1 MGAINRDKRYIDDL
15 RWHSSKQRGECH
27 MKKDTEVKLLMQ
39 ERRKGTAQRLAAARA
54 GMSERTARK
63 YEQAGQLPSH
73 LKRPHTW
80 ATRANPFEE
89 HWPWVIAQ
97 LERDP
102 ALQGSTLFALL
113 CEQHPGCYRPTQI
126 RTLQR
131 HIARWRAVHGPEQ
144 EVIFE
149 QRHQPGE
156 RAQSDFTHMEDL
168 GVTIAGQPFPHMVY
182 HFVLTYSNAEAISLC
197 FSETFEALAEGIEK
211 ALWQLGGVPE
221 QHRTDHLS
229 AAVRQLRKEER
240 EDWTV
245 RYQALM
251 QHYGMQPTWNNTGV
265 AHENGDVEQ
274 SHYRF
279 KQAVDQALRARGYRD
294 FANRGA
300 YEHFVQTLVS
310 KRNQTRSMPF
320 EAERAALRPLP
331 VAQLAPCKELRITVS
346 RFSTIQV
353 LNNTYSVPSRLI
365 GTRVLIRVRAETL
378 EGYVGTSRAFTLPR
392 LVGKKQHRIQYQH
405 LIWSLVRKPGA
416 FAAYRY
422 REELFPTTTFR
433 LAYDQLGEGECKRAD
448 RDYVRIL
455 HLAASTSESEVETA
469 LSLLLETGKRP
480 TFDAVRDL
488 VSPPPASPVPQIE
501 KPTLDL
507 SSYDQLI
514 PSRRVHA

>member
-1 MGAINRDKRYIDDL
+1 
-15 RWHSSKQRGECH
+15 
-27 MKKDTEVKLLMQ
+27 MKNDGEVKLYME
-39 ERRKGTAQRLAAARA
+39 ERKKGMSQRIAAARA

-63 YEQAGQLPSH
+63 YEHGGKLPSQ
-73 LKRPHTW
+73 LKGPHDW
-80 ATRANPFEE
+80 NTRQNPFEE
-89 HWPWVIAQ
+89 DWPFVVEQ

-102 ALQGSTLFALL
+102 ALQGSTLFELL
-113 CEQHPGCYRPTQI
+113 CQRHPGRYRPTQV

-131 HIARWRAVHGPEQ
+131 HIARWKALHGRPE
-144 EVIFE
+144 EVIF
-149 QRHQPGE
+149 
-156 RAQSDFTHMEDL
+156 
-168 GVTIAGQPFPHMVY
+168 
-182 HFVLTYSNAEAISLC
+182 
-197 FSETFEALAEGIEK
+197 ETFEALAEGIEK
-211 ALWQLGGVPE
+211 AVWQIGGVPQ

-229 AAVRQLRKEER
+229 AAVRQLRKEEK
-240 EDWTV
+240 EEWTT

-251 QHYGMQPTWNNTGV
+251 AHYGMQPPWNNQGI

-274 SHYRF
+274 SHHRF
-279 KQAVDQALRARGYRD
+279 KQAVDQALRARGNRD
-294 FANRGA
+294 FADRGA

-331 VAQLAPCKELRITVS
+331 VAQLAPCKELRVTVS

-392 LVGKKQHRIQYQH
+392 LVGQKQHRIQYQH

-433 LAYDQLGEGECKRAD
+433 LAYDQLGQASDLRAD
-448 RDYVRIL
+448 REYVRIL

-469 LSLLLETGKRP
+469 LLLRSIDSIEEGPCVIRSTERANYAPCSKNSTWMPWPRSLRTWR
-480 TFDAVRDL
+480 
-488 VSPPPASPVPQIE
+488 
-501 KPTLDL
+501 
-507 SSYDQLI
+507 
-514 PSRRVHA
+514 